1 MRFLRALLCCAVT
14 AVMLFSACDQSI
26 TAHTGTLESGLHGVR
41 IAIDPGHGGI
51 DKGAAGTDTGVTE
64 AEINLEISQLLAKRF
79 MLEGCDVLM
88 TRKSVDVDYSGEGN
102 TRKRRDMNNR
112 ARLVKAQNPQV
123 LVSIHL
129 NKNPSRRVSGAQVF
143 FQKGSEEGEKLA
155 GFIQQAL
162 NDGLDA
168 RDRIDK
174 SGDYFMLNVHDCP
187 SVIVECGFLSNHNEE
202 KKLLEPKYREKIAAS
217 IYQGIRAYLGLE

>member
-1 MRFLRALLCCAVT
+1 MRIRRAMLCCVAAALL
-14 AVMLFSACDQSI
+14 LSACDRSI
-26 TAHTGTLESGLHGVR
+26 TAHSGTLESGLHGVR

-79 MLEGCDVLM
+79 MLEGADVLL
-88 TRKSVDVDYSGEGN
+88 TRKSTDVDYSGDGN
-102 TRKRRDMNNR
+102 TQKRRDMNSR

-129 NKNPSRRVSGAQVF
+129 NKYPSRKVSGAQVF
-143 FQKGSEEGEKLA
+143 FQKGSAEGEKLA
-155 GFIQQAL
+155 VCVQQAL

-168 RDRIDK
+168 RDRLAK
-174 SGDYFMLNVHDCP
+174 AGDYFMLKVHDCP

-202 KKLLEPKYREKIAAS
+202 KKLLEPKYREMIAAS

>member
-1 MRFLRALLCCAVT
+1 MRIPRALLCSLVIT
-14 AVMLFSACDQSI
+14 MLLSACDQSI
-26 TAHTGTLESGLHGVR
+26 TVHTGTLESGLHGVR

-51 DKGAAGTDTGVTE
+51 DRGAAGTDTGVTE

-79 MLEGCDVLM
+79 MLDGSDVLL
-88 TRKSVDVDYSGEGN
+88 TRKSADVDYDGEGN

-112 ARLVKAQNPQV
+112 ARLVRAQNPQV

-129 NKNPSRRVSGAQVF
+129 NKYPSRRVSGAQVF

-155 GFIQQAL
+155 VCIQQAL

-168 RDRIDK
+168 RDRVAK
-174 SGDYFMLNVHDCP
+174 SGDYFMLKVHDCP
-187 SVIVECGFLSNHNEE
+187 SVIVECGFLSNHDEE
-202 KKLLEPKYREKIAAS
+202 KKLLDPKYREKLAGS
-217 IYQGIRAYLGLE
+217 IYQGIRAYLGVD